1 MGKTI
6 HLDKKCQ
13 KRFFTCL
20 CNKTFR
26 IDGGGISQVTSHA
39 SGQLHLQR
47 EKAGQNQIMIS
58 WNPSSVFIITK
69 PKVVFSSKE
78 SIIKTEILQALKTV
92 DSNFSFASA
101 NGNGKL
107 FREMFPD
114 SNIAKRYKQSETK
127 IKDPIQFGLAPYF
140 M

>member
-13 KRFFTCL
+13 KLFFTCL

-26 IDGGGISQVTSHA
+26 IDGGVISQLTSHA

-47 EKAGQNQIMIS
+47 EKIIIS
-58 WNPSSVFIITK
+58 LNPSSVFTVTK

>member
-1 MGKTI
+1 M

-26 IDGGGISQVTSHA
+26 IDGGGISQVTSRA

-58 WNPSSVFIITK
+58 LNHSSVFIITK

-78 SIIKTEILQALKTV
+78 SIIKTEILQPLKTV
-92 DSNFSFASA
+92 DSNFSFQLMVMENYSEKCSQIQILLKDINKARR
-101 NGNGKL
+101 KL
-107 FREMFPD
+107 
-114 SNIAKRYKQSETK
+114 K
-127 IKDPIQFGLAPYF
+127 ILFSSD
-140 M
+140 